1 VNGKVRQQAMNI
13 KHNHREIRIS
23 RGLVGACVVALALF
37 GTPFAFAQST
47 STGQNQLQ
55 SISATKLTGERV
67 QLELKLSG
75 PAPQP
80 LTFTVNQPARLA
92 LDLTDTS
99 LALKNHK
106 IDINVGAVNSI
117 VAAEA
122 GGRTRV
128 VVNLG
133 TLVPYNVTTQGNTVY
148 VILGSGPNDTS
159 VAQAN
164 PTNFGPASMPTVA
177 AAPTMAPPATAT
189 AAAPAPTPT
198 QAPAPASNAV
208 ATAGTSAPSS
218 VAGKSLTAVDF
229 RRGSGGTA
237 EVVVDLSDPSIIG
250 NVHNAGNDVVV
261 DFANAHLPAKLVRRM
276 DVTDFATP
284 VQYVDAENTPT
295 GARLVIHPT
304 GKYDKLAYQS
314 DNTFSVEFKPV
325 SEQAAAQ
332 TGGLGG
338 TTYKGQKIS
347 LNFQNIDVRAVL
359 QILADASGKNIVVSD
374 SVRGNITLRLQ
385 DVPWDEALQIIL
397 HSKGLAL
404 RQYGNVMMV
413 GTANEMAAQEA
424 AESAAQEAEP
434 LESAFIQINYAKAS
448 DIASLLQSDK
458 SLLSKR
464 ASVSVDKRTNTLL
477 IQDTAANLD
486 DIRQMIAKLDV
497 PVKQVLIESRIVI
510 ANDDFNSALGVKFG
524 VTGARA
530 INGNNGLIAVT
541 GDSTGANTMIN
552 SAITN
557 IGSTGQQFPITL
569 PSLNDQ
575 LNVNSPAGAPIGQI
589 GLAILK
595 NNYLINLE
603 LSALQAEGKGEV
615 VSSPR
620 VITANQS
627 KAHIEQ
633 GVQIPYTQSASSG
646 ATTVSFK
653 NAVLSLDVTPQIT
666 PDDRIIMD
674 LDVHKDAVGAVVPT
688 SNGGSVPSIDTRD
701 VQTEVLVNNGDTV
714 VLGGVYETTKNTT
727 VNKVPLL
734 GDIPLL
740 GWLFR
745 NTVTTDNKDELLIFV
760 TPKIL
765 TDQSSGA
772 GVGE

>member
-1 VNGKVRQQAMNI
+1 MNI
-13 KHNHREIRIS
+13 KHNHPGIS
-23 RGLVGACVVALALF
+23 IGRGFVGACAMTLALLNM
-37 GTPFAFAQST
+37 PFAFAQST
-47 STGQNQLQ
+47 GTGQNQLQ

-75 PAPQP
+75 PAPKP

-92 LDLTDTS
+92 LDLNDTS
-99 LALKNHK
+99 LALKNRK
-106 IDINVGAVNSI
+106 TNISVGAVNSV

-133 TLVPYNVTTQGNTVY
+133 TLVPYNVTTQGDTVY
-148 VILGSGPNDTS
+148 VIIGSGPNDTS

-164 PTNFGPASMPTVA
+164 PTSFGPASTPPA
-177 AAPTMAPPATAT
+177 AAVAVPV
-189 AAAPAPTPT
+189 PAPTVSAPT
-198 QAPAPASNAV
+198 LASASAKAATTPAPAAASSA
-208 ATAGTSAPSS
+208 AASTTSPAP
-218 VAGKSLTAVDF
+218 VTGKTLTSVDF

-237 EVVVDLSDPSIIG
+237 QVMIDLSDPSIVG
-250 NVHNAGNDVVV
+250 NVHNAGADVVV
-261 DFANAHLPAKLVRRM
+261 DFANAHLPARLVRRM
-276 DVTDFATP
+276 DVSDFATP

-325 SEQAAAQ
+325 SEQASAQ
-332 TGGLGG
+332 AGGLGG
-338 TTYKGQKIS
+338 TSYKGQKIS
-347 LNFQNIDVRAVL
+347 LNFQNIDIRAVL

-385 DVPWDEALQIIL
+385 DVPWDEALEIIL
-397 HSKGLAL
+397 HSKGLAV

-413 GTANEMAAQEA
+413 GTASEIAAQES

-434 LESAFIQINYAKAS
+434 LESAFIQINYAKAA
-448 DIASLLQSDK
+448 DIAKLLQNNK
-458 SLLSKR
+458 AIMSKR
-464 ASVSVDKRTNTLL
+464 ASVSVDTRTNTLL
-477 IQDTAANLD
+477 IQDTSANLD
-486 DIRQMIAKLDV
+486 NIRRMIAKLDI

-524 VTGARA
+524 ATGVRA

-541 GDSTGANTMIN
+541 GDATGANTMIN
-552 SAITN
+552 SAISN
-557 IGSTGQQFPITL
+557 IGSTGQQFPVTL

-575 LNVNSPAGAPIGQI
+575 LNVNSPAGAPLGQI

-633 GVQIPYTQSASSG
+633 GVQIPYQQSASSG

-674 LDVHKDAVGAVVPT
+674 LDVHKDSVGQNVST
-688 SNGGSVPSIDTRD
+688 GTGGSVPSIDTRD
-701 VQTEVLVNNGDTV
+701 VQTQVLVNNGDTV

-727 VNKVPLL
+727 VTKVPLL

-745 NTVTTDNKDELLIFV
+745 NTITANNKDELLIFV

-765 TDQSSGA
+765 MDQGVNSSA
-772 GVGE
+772 GE

>member
-13 KHNHREIRIS
+13 KHNHPGIRTCM
-23 RGLVGACVVALALF
+23 GLVGACALTLTLLYA
-37 GTPFAFAQST
+37 PVAFAQST
-47 STGQNQLQ
+47 DTGHNQLQ

-92 LDLTDTS
+92 LDLNDTS
-99 LALKNHK
+99 LNLKNRK
-106 IDINVGAVNSI
+106 TSINVGAVNSV

-133 TLVPYNVTTQGNTVY
+133 TLVPYNVTTRGDTVY

-164 PTNFGPASMPTVA
+164 PTSFGPAST
-177 AAPTMAPPATAT
+177 PPS
-189 AAAPAPTPT
+189 APAVVP
-198 QAPAPASNAV
+198 APAPAVTAPAAAMPT
-208 ATAGTSAPSS
+208 ATATTSNVAPASSSS
-218 VAGKSLTAVDF
+218 VSGKALTAVDF

-237 EVVVDLSDPSIIG
+237 QVMVDLSDPSIIG
-250 NVHNAGNDVVV
+250 NVHNSGADVVV

-284 VQYVDAENTPT
+284 VQYVDAENTAT

-314 DNTFSVEFKPV
+314 DDTFSVEFKPIAA
-325 SEQAAAQ
+325 QAAAQ
-332 TGGLGG
+332 AGSLGG

-385 DVPWDEALQIIL
+385 DVPWDEALEIIL
-397 HSKGLAL
+397 HSKGLAV

-413 GTANEMAAQEA
+413 GTANEIAAQEA

-434 LESAFIQINYAKAS
+434 LESAFIQINYAKAT
-448 DIASLLQSDK
+448 DIAKLLQSNK
-458 SLLSKR
+458 SIMSKR
-464 ASVSVDKRTNTLL
+464 ASVSVDTRTNTLL
-477 IQDTAANLD
+477 IQDTSANLD
-486 DIRQMIAKLDV
+486 NIRQMIARLDI

-524 VTGARA
+524 ATGARA

-575 LNVNSPAGAPIGQI
+575 LNVNSPAGAPVGQI

-633 GVQIPYTQSASSG
+633 GVQIPYQQSASSG

-674 LDVHKDAVGAVVPT
+674 LDVHKDSVGQNVST
-688 SNGGSVPSIDTRD
+688 GTGGSVPSIDTRD
-701 VQTEVLVNNGDTV
+701 VQTQVLVNNGDTV

-727 VNKVPLL
+727 VTKVPLL

-745 NTVTTDNKDELLIFV
+745 NTITANDKDELLIFV

-765 TDQSSGA
+765 MDQNGTGSI
-772 GVGE
+772 GE

>member
-1 VNGKVRQQAMNI
+1 MNI
-13 KHNHREIRIS
+13 KQYCFGFRSQSGMARIY
-23 RGLVGACVVALALF
+23 ALALALLCM
-37 GTPFAFAQST
+37 PIAHAQSA
-47 STGQNQLQ
+47 GAGPIELQ
-55 SISATKLTGERV
+55 SITATKLTGDRV
-67 QLELKLSG
+67 QLALKLSG
-75 PAPQP
+75 TAPKP

-92 LDLTDTS
+92 LDLNNTG
-99 LALKNHK
+99 LALKNRK
-106 IDINVGAVNSI
+106 TDVSVGAVNSV

-128 VVNLG
+128 VVNLS
-133 TLVPYNVTTQGNTVY
+133 TLVPYNIVTQGDTVY
-148 VILGSGPNDTS
+148 VILGSGPNDTA
-159 VAQAN
+159 VAVAN
-164 PTNFGPASMPTVA
+164 PSSFGPASSAPQTIAATPA
-177 AAPTMAPPATAT
+177 AAPVA
-189 AAAPAPTPT
+189 T
-198 QAPAPASNAV
+198 QALAQ
-208 ATAGTSAPSS
+208 TTSAT
-218 VAGKSLTAVDF
+218 GRTLTAVDF
-229 RRGSGGTA
+229 RRGGGGA
-237 EVVVDLSDPSIIG
+237 AQVMVDLSDPSIIG
-250 NVHNAGNDVVV
+250 NVHTQGGNIVV
-261 DFANAHLPAKLVRRM
+261 DFAGAHLPAKLVRRM
-276 DVTDFATP
+276 DVSDFATP
-284 VQYVDAENTPT
+284 VLYVDAVNTAA

-314 DNTFSVEFKPV
+314 DNTFSVEVKPV
-325 SEQAAAQ
+325 VQQALAQ

-338 TTYKGQKIS
+338 KTYKGQKIS
-347 LNFQNIDVRAVL
+347 LNFQNIDIRAVL

-385 DVPWDEALQIIL
+385 DVPWDEALDIIL
-397 HSKGLAL
+397 HSKGLAV

-413 GTANEMAAQEA
+413 GTATEIAAQEA

-434 LESAFIQINYAKAS
+434 LESAFIQINYAKAA
-448 DIASLLQSDK
+448 DIANLLK
-458 SLLSKR
+458 SNKALLSKR
-464 ASVSVDKRTNTLL
+464 SSVSVDTRTNTLL
-477 IQDTAANLD
+477 IQDTATNLD
-486 DIRQMIAKLDV
+486 QIRQMVAKLDV

-524 VTGARA
+524 ATGARA

-552 SAITN
+552 SAISN
-557 IGSTGQQFPITL
+557 IGTSGQQFPVTL

-575 LNVNSPAGAPIGQI
+575 LNVNSPAAGAVGQI

-620 VITANQS
+620 VVTANQS

-633 GVQIPYTQSASSG
+633 GVQIPYQQAASSG

-674 LDVHKDAVGAVVPT
+674 LDVHKDSVGQNVPT
-688 SNGGSVPSIDTRD
+688 GTGGTVPSIDTRD
-701 VQTEVLVNNGDTV
+701 VQTQVLVNNGDTV
-714 VLGGVYETTKNTT
+714 VLGGVYETTKNTS
-727 VNKVPLL
+727 VSKVPLL

-745 NTVTTDNKDELLIFV
+745 SKTMTNNKDELLIFV

-765 TDQSSGA
+765 MDQSGTGGIA
-772 GVGE
+772 E

>member
-1 VNGKVRQQAMNI
+1 MNTKHKFLRI
-13 KHNHREIRIS
+13 KT
-23 RGLVGACVVALALF
+23 GLGIAGSFALSLALLCM
-37 GTPFAFAQST
+37 PVAHAQSADA
-47 STGQNQLQ
+47 GQLQLQ
-55 SISATKLTGERV
+55 SITATKLTGDRV
-67 QLELKLSG
+67 QLTLKLSG
-75 PAPQP
+75 TAPKP

-92 LDLTDTS
+92 LDLDNTG
-99 LALKNHK
+99 LALKNRK
-106 IDINVGAVNSI
+106 TDVSVGAVNSV

-128 VVNLG
+128 VVNLS
-133 TLVPYNVTTQGNTVY
+133 TLVPYNIATQGDAVY
-148 VILGSGPNDTS
+148 VILGSGPNDTA
-159 VAQAN
+159 VAETN
-164 PTNFGPASMPTVA
+164 PSSFGPASSTPQA
-177 AAPTMAPPATAT
+177 LPAAPAVAPSASAPASAAPAATQAVAQT
-189 AAAPAPTPT
+189 AAASGRT
-198 QAPAPASNAV
+198 
-208 ATAGTSAPSS
+208 
-218 VAGKSLTAVDF
+218 LTAVDF

-237 EVVVDLSDPSIIG
+237 QVMVDLSDPGIIG
-250 NVHNAGNDVVV
+250 NVHTQGGNIVV
-261 DFANAHLPAKLVRRM
+261 DFADAHLPANLVRRM
-276 DVTDFATP
+276 DVSDFATP
-284 VQYVDAENTPT
+284 VLYVDAENTAG

-314 DNTFSVEFKPV
+314 DNTFSVEVKPV
-325 SEQAAAQ
+325 AQQAVAQ

-338 TTYKGQKIS
+338 KTYQGQKIS
-347 LNFQNIDVRAVL
+347 LNFQNIDIRAVL
-359 QILADASGKNIVVSD
+359 QILADASGRNIVVSD

-385 DVPWDEALQIIL
+385 DVPWDEALDIIL
-397 HSKGLAL
+397 HSKGLAV

-413 GTANEMAAQEA
+413 GTATEIAAQEA

-434 LESAFIQINYAKAS
+434 LESAFIQINYAKAA
-448 DIASLLQSDK
+448 DIANLLK
-458 SLLSKR
+458 NNNALLSKR
-464 ASVSVDKRTNTLL
+464 SSVSVDTRTNTLL
-477 IQDTAANLD
+477 IQDTASNLD
-486 DIRQMIAKLDV
+486 QIRQMVAKLDV

-510 ANDDFNSALGVKFG
+510 ANNDFNSALGVKFG
-524 VTGARA
+524 ATGARA

-552 SAITN
+552 SAISN
-557 IGSTGQQFPITL
+557 IGSSGQQFPVAL

-575 LNVNSPAGAPIGQI
+575 LNVNSPAAGAAGQI

-633 GVQIPYTQSASSG
+633 GVQIPYQQAASSG

-666 PDDRIIMD
+666 PDSRIIMD
-674 LDVHKDAVGAVVPT
+674 LEVHKDSIGQNVPT
-688 SNGGSVPSIDTRD
+688 GTGGSVPSIDTRD
-701 VQTEVLVNNGDTV
+701 VKTQVLVNNGDTV
-714 VLGGVYETTKNTT
+714 VLGGVYETTKTT
-727 VNKVPLL
+727 GVSKVPLL

-745 NTVTTDNKDELLIFV
+745 STTTIDNKDELLIFV
-760 TPKIL
+760 TPKIVM
-765 TDQSSGA
+765 DQSGTG
-772 GVGE
+772 GVAE

>member
-1 VNGKVRQQAMNI
+1 MNI
-13 KHNHREIRIS
+13 KHNHPGIRIC
-23 RGLVGACVVALALF
+23 RGLVGACALTLTLLH
-37 GTPFAFAQST
+37 TPLAFAQGT
-47 STGQNQLQ
+47 DTGHNQLQ

-92 LDLTDTS
+92 LDLNDTS
-99 LALKNHK
+99 LNLKNRK
-106 IDINVGAVNSI
+106 TSINVGAVNSV

-133 TLVPYNVTTQGNTVY
+133 TLVPYNVTTRGDTVY

-164 PTNFGPASMPTVA
+164 PTSFGPASTP
-177 AAPTMAPPATAT
+177 PPA
-189 AAAPAPTPT
+189 PAVVP
-198 QAPAPASNAV
+198 APAPA
-208 ATAGTSAPSS
+208 ATAPVAAMPTATATTTNVSSASSS
-218 VAGKSLTAVDF
+218 VSGKALTAVDF

-237 EVVVDLSDPSIIG
+237 QVMVDLSDPSIIG
-250 NVHNAGNDVVV
+250 NVHNSGADVVV

-284 VQYVDAENTPT
+284 VQYVDAENTAT

-314 DNTFSVEFKPV
+314 DDTFSVEFKPIAA
-325 SEQAAAQ
+325 QAAAQ
-332 TGGLGG
+332 AGSLGG

-385 DVPWDEALQIIL
+385 DVPWDEALEIIL

-413 GTANEMAAQEA
+413 GTANEIAAQEA

-434 LESAFIQINYAKAS
+434 LESAFIQINYAKAT
-448 DIASLLQSDK
+448 DIAKLLQSNK
-458 SLLSKR
+458 SIMSKR
-464 ASVSVDKRTNTLL
+464 ASVSVDTRTNTLL
-477 IQDTAANLD
+477 IQDTSANLD
-486 DIRQMIAKLDV
+486 NIRQMIARLDI

-524 VTGARA
+524 ATGARA

-575 LNVNSPAGAPIGQI
+575 LNVNSPAGAPVGQI

-633 GVQIPYTQSASSG
+633 GVQIPYQQSASSG

-674 LDVHKDAVGAVVPT
+674 LDVHKDSVGQNVST
-688 SNGGSVPSIDTRD
+688 GTGGSVPSIDTRD
-701 VQTEVLVNNGDTV
+701 VQTQVLVNNGDTV

-727 VNKVPLL
+727 VTKVPLL

-745 NTVTTDNKDELLIFV
+745 NTITANNKDELLIFV

-765 TDQSSGA
+765 MDQNGTGSI
-772 GVGE
+772 GE

>member
-1 VNGKVRQQAMNI
+1 MNI
-13 KHNHREIRIS
+13 KHNHPGIS
-23 RGLVGACVVALALF
+23 ICRGLIGICAMMLALLH
-37 GTPFAFAQST
+37 TPLAFAQST
-47 STGQNQLQ
+47 GAGQNQLQ

-75 PAPQP
+75 PAPKP

-92 LDLTDTS
+92 LDLNDTS
-99 LALKNHK
+99 LALKNRK
-106 IDINVGAVNSI
+106 TSINVGAVNSV

-133 TLVPYNVTTQGNTVY
+133 TLVPYNVITKGDTVY

-164 PTNFGPASMPTVA
+164 PTSFGPASVPTTAPA
-177 AAPTMAPPATAT
+177 AIPVPAPAVPT
-189 AAAPAPTPT
+189 AAASAMT
-198 QAPAPASNAV
+198 S
-208 ATAGTSAPSS
+208 TAGSAAPVSPVS
-218 VAGKSLTAVDF
+218 GKSLTAVDF

-237 EVVVDLSDPSIIG
+237 QVMVNLSDPSIIG
-250 NVHNAGNDVVV
+250 NVHNAGADVVV

-284 VQYVDAENTPT
+284 VQYVDAENTAA

-314 DNTFSVEFKPV
+314 DDTFSVEFKPIT
-325 SEQAAAQ
+325 EQAAARA
-332 TGGLGG
+332 GGLGG
-338 TTYKGQKIS
+338 TAYKGQKIS
-347 LNFQNIDVRAVL
+347 LNFQNIDIRAVL

-385 DVPWDEALQIIL
+385 DVPWDEALEIIL
-397 HSKGLAL
+397 HSKGLAV

-413 GTANEMAAQEA
+413 GTANEIAAQEA

-434 LESAFIQINYAKAS
+434 LESAFIQINYAKAA
-448 DIASLLQSDK
+448 DMAKLLQSNA
-458 SLLSKR
+458 SMLSKR
-464 ASVSVDKRTNTLL
+464 ASVSVDTRTNTLL
-477 IQDTAANLD
+477 IQDTSANLD
-486 DIRQMIAKLDV
+486 NIRQMIAKLDV

-524 VTGARA
+524 ATGARA

-552 SAITN
+552 SAISN
-557 IGSTGQQFPITL
+557 IGLTGQQFPVAL

-575 LNVNSPAGAPIGQI
+575 LNVNSPAGAPVGQI

-633 GVQIPYTQSASSG
+633 GVQIPYQQAAASG

-674 LDVHKDAVGAVVPT
+674 LDVHKDSVGQVVPT
-688 SNGGSVPSIDTRD
+688 GTGGTVPSIDTRD
-701 VQTEVLVNNGDTV
+701 VQTQVLVNNGDTV
-714 VLGGVYETTKNTT
+714 VLGGVYETTKNTN
-727 VNKVPLL
+727 VSKVPLL

-745 NTVTTDNKDELLIFV
+745 SSTTTNNKDELLIFV

-765 TDQSSGA
+765 MDQG
-772 GVGE
+772 GTGNVGE